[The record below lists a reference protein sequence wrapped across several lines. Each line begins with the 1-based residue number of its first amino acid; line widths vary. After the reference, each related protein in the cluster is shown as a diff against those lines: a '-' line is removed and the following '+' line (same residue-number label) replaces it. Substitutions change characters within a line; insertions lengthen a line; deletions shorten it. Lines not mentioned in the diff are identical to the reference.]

1 MEMLMRVRFNRSLTA
16 LLLLGLSSCAVTP
29 PPPEQ
34 EPVSPTMAEQPSA
47 TLAAKPELTADLMFK
62 LLVAEFAAQEGQLS
76 LSAEAYLRS
85 AEETREPQLARR
97 ATQAAIYAHD
107 INTALAAATLW
118 VELDPNEIDA
128 RQSVGAILIRSGH
141 NKEAMPHLRKI
152 VELTDKNE
160 RAKSFHILA
169 RQLVHSRDAA
179 QALQQMQELTAPYR
193 NSPSALYSTAWLA
206 NQLGKN
212 ETARELLRQLLKKE
226 PKNSEALILQA
237 RVMHG
242 LGHDD
247 KAVDS
252 LHRALTLDPE
262 NDQMRLTYARMLID
276 TKKLK
281 QARQEFRKLNQRLP
295 DNSDVIYALGLLA
308 MDAGDTEDAEPYFM
322 DLLRLNERVDEA
334 RFALGQLAQQRKQTD
349 EAIKWYQSVPQGERY
364 LEAQSQAA
372 QLIAQEKGVDQ
383 ALAYLRKLNLI
394 TAEDKIQRYQAEAQL
409 LASSMRLNDAM
420 AIYDEALNHYPDNA
434 DLLYARALIA
444 ESIGRIDLLERDLK
458 RILHKDPN
466 NVQALNALGYTLA
479 DRTDRHE
486 EAFGYIKQAYKLRSN
501 DPAILDSMGWGLY
514 HLGRLDEALE
524 YLRRAADMLRDAE
537 ISAHL
542 GEVLWASGKHKEAK
556 KVWDEA
562 IKLEP
567 EHRILKETIQRLNP

>member
-1 MEMLMRVRFNRSLTA
+1 MRVSFNRSLTT
-16 LLLLGLSSCAVTP
+16 LLLLGLAGCAATP
-29 PPPEQ
+29 PEPEQ
-34 EPVSPTMAEQPSA
+34 QPVSPTMAEQPAA
-47 TLAAKPELTADLMFK
+47 TVEPKPELTADLMFK
-62 LLVAEFAAQEGQLS
+62 LLVAEFAAQEGQLR

-85 AEETREPQLARR
+85 AEETHDPQLARR
-97 ATQAAIYAHD
+97 ATQAAVYAHD
-107 INTALAAATLW
+107 ISNALAAATLW
-118 VELDPNEIDA
+118 VELAPNEVDA
-128 RQSVGAILIRSGH
+128 RQSLGALLIRSGRGD
-141 NKEAMPHLRKI
+141 EAMPHLRKI
-152 VELTDKNE
+152 VELTPDSE
-160 RAKSFHILA
+160 REQSFLILA
-169 RQLVHSRDAA
+169 RQLAHSNNAA
-179 QALQQMQELTAPYR
+179 LALQQMRELTTPY
-193 NSPSALYSTAWLA
+193 SDTPSALYATAWLA

-212 ETARELLRQLLKKE
+212 ETARELLQKLLTRE
-226 PKNSEALILQA
+226 PKNGEALILQA

-247 KAVDS
+247 KAVES
-252 LHRALTLDPE
+252 LSRALALDPE

-281 QARQEFRKLNQRLP
+281 EARQEFGKLNQRLP

-308 MDAGDTEDAEPYFM
+308 MEAGDTEDAEPYFM
-322 DLLRLNERVDEA
+322 DLLRLHEREDEA
-334 RFALGQLAQQRKQTD
+334 RFALGQLAQQRKQSD

-364 LEAQSQAA
+364 MEAQSHAA
-372 QLIAQEKGVDQ
+372 QLIAESKSVDQ
-383 ALAYLRKLNLI
+383 ALAYLRTLKLI
-394 TAEDKIQRYQAEAQL
+394 TAEEKIQRYQAEAQL
-409 LASSMRLNDAM
+409 LASAMRLNDAM
-420 AIYDEALNHYPDNA
+420 AIYDDALNHYPDNA

-444 ESIGRIDLLERDLK
+444 ENIGRIDLLERDLK

-486 EAFGYIKQAYKLRSN
+486 EAFSYIKQAYELRSN

-524 YLRRAADMLRDAE
+524 YLRRAAGMLRDAE

-556 KVWDEA
+556 KVWDDA
-562 IKLEP
+562 IKLDP
-567 EHRILKETIQRLNP
+567 EHRVLKETMHRLNP

>member
-1 MEMLMRVRFNRSLTA
+1 MRFSFNRSMTA
-16 LLLLGLSSCAVTP
+16 LLLLGLSGCAAMP
-29 PPPEQ
+29 PAPEQ
-34 EPVSPTMAEQPSA
+34 APVSPTMAEQPA
-47 TLAAKPELTADLMFK
+47 TTEAPKSELTADLMFK
-62 LLVAEFAAQEGQLS
+62 LLVAEFAAQEGQLR

-85 AEETREPQLARR
+85 AEETRDPQLARR

-107 INTALAAATLW
+107 IKTALTAAILW
-118 VELDPNEIDA
+118 VELDPNEISA
-128 RQSVGAILIRSGH
+128 RQSLAAILIRSGH
-141 NKEAMPHLRKI
+141 NDEAMPHLRKI

-160 RAKSFHILA
+160 RAESFHILA
-169 RQLVHSRDAA
+169 RQLAHSRDAA
-179 QALQQMQELTAPYR
+179 QALQQMQELTTSSR
-193 NSPSALYSTAWLA
+193 NSPSALYATAWLA

-212 ETARELLRQLLKKE
+212 ETAREQLQQLLKKE

-247 KAVDS
+247 KAVES
-252 LHRALTLDPE
+252 LRRALALDPE

-281 QARQEFRKLNQRLP
+281 QARKEFRKLNQRLP

-308 MDAGDTEDAEPYFM
+308 MEADDTEDAEPYFM
-322 DLLRLNERVDEA
+322 DLLRLGEREDEA

-349 EAIKWYQSVPQGERY
+349 EAIKWFQSVPQGERY
-364 LEAQSQAA
+364 LEAQSHAA
-372 QLIAQEKGVDQ
+372 QLIAKNKGVDQ
-383 ALAYLRKLNLI
+383 ALTYLRTLNLI

-420 AIYDEALNHYPDNA
+420 AIYDEALDHYPDNA
-434 DLLYARALIA
+434 ELLYARALIA
-444 ESIGRIDLLERDLK
+444 ESIGRLDLLERDLK

-486 EAFGYIKQAYKLRSN
+486 EAFSYIKQAYELRSN
-501 DPAILDSMGWGLY
+501 DPAILDSMGWSLY

-524 YLRRAADMLRDAE
+524 YLRRAAGMLRDAE

-542 GEVLWASGKHKEAK
+542 GEVLWASGKQKEAR

-567 EHRILKETIQRLNP
+567 EHRVLKETMQRLNP